1 MLLNIA
7 IAAWIIGSITLLVI
21 KGDEISREYR
31 DSLNVLHVYGT
42 MHNFEGTL
50 LDRLKRQLRLD
61 FNNREVADDQVLRH
75 FPSQVRR
82 KIMRRLYHDHL
93 INSKIMTGILP
104 QFVDAFLAS
113 CTVEIFSPGEE
124 IVEQGS
130 IVSDLYLLVGGIA
143 EVTYAPCYTS
153 SFEDYDHGKHAGLH
167 PHISKLDAGNFIGEI
182 GFFTES
188 PVLHTVVSV
197 TVCKTLTLSRQSY
210 QILAQDHPGS
220 AGKILHNLLQKV
232 ENESAQVDHP
242 KSLHALRLGSVYEN
256 DQSLHNPTPRFKMGH
271 DSLTAVKDLV
281 KMHMRRRRDDDTTKL
296 LFAASRGD
304 QNTIFLMCGH
314 GFNPNNADYDRR
326 TALMVASMKGNAD
339 AVKLLLKY
347 NARPNEID
355 MNGSTALFEA
365 AKSGNEEVEELL
377 LNAGAE
383 LCMQDSHAASVLCQ
397 AVFDGNIM
405 LLKRLVKAGINVN
418 AADYDKRT
426 AAHIAAAEGNVAAI
440 RILMEGG
447 ADLTL
452 PDRWGNTVG
461 IEARKSHSEQ
471 ILELLDGRSVDTDN
485 DFENNII
492 L

>member
-31 DSLNVLHVYGT
+31 DSLNVLHIYGT

-93 INSKIMTGILP
+93 INSKLMTGIRP

-124 IVEQGS
+124 IVERGS

-143 EVTYAPCYTS
+143 EVTNTPCS
-153 SFEDYDHGKHAGLH
+153 SNLFGDFDHGKHAELH

-188 PVLHTVVSV
+188 PVLHTVISV

-210 QILAQDHPGS
+210 QMLAQDHPGS
-220 AGKILHNLLQKV
+220 AGKILHNLLEKV
-232 ENESAQVDHP
+232 ENESTQVDLP
-242 KSLHALRLGSVYEN
+242 KPLHVLRSGSAYEN
-256 DQSLHNPTPRFKMGH
+256 DLSMDHPPCFKMGH

-304 QNTIFLMCGH
+304 QDTIFLMCGH
-314 GFNPNNADYDRR
+314 GFNPNNTDYDRR

-365 AKSGNEEVEELL
+365 AKSGNDEVEELL

-383 LCMQDSHAASVLCQ
+383 LCMQDSQAASVLCQ

-440 RILMEGG
+440 RILAEGG

-461 IEARKSHSEQ
+461 IEARRTNSEQ
-471 ILELLDGRSVDTDN
+471 ILELLDGRSVDTDSDIESN
-485 DFENNII
+485 MI